1 MKKSILLIICMAV
14 CLSLI
19 GGAIAVSYYK
29 ATPVTNTITA
39 DSYMALSIGGDAG
52 ASITV
57 APNSEQTYDIYA
69 NIDSR
74 STSAASEKAQLV
86 ITITT
91 KEGEGYDLSDIT
103 FGLYKKSD
111 DSAAYAGSTG
121 CTVTAGTLTFT
132 VSDIEESTQYVLKL
146 AVGNVTAA
154 EDLAK
159 MQGNINIALNRQ
171 TA

>member
-1 MKKSILLIICMAV
+1 MAV

-29 ATPVTNTITA
+29 AAPVTNTITA
-39 DSYMALSIGGDAG
+39 DSYMALSIGGSSD

-91 KEGEGYDLSDIT
+91 KTADEITYDLSGIT
-103 FGLYKKSD
+103 FGLYNKSD
-111 DSAAYAGSTG
+111 DTAAYVGSTG
-121 CTVTAGTLTFT
+121 CTVSAGTLTFT
-132 VSDIEESTQYVLKL
+132 VSNIDASSQYVLKL

-159 MQGNINIALNRQ
+159 MQGNINISLIKQA
-171 TA
+171 

>member
-29 ATPVTNTITA
+29 AAPVTNTITA
-39 DSYMALSIGGDAG
+39 DSYMALSIGGSSD

-91 KEGEGYDLSDIT
+91 KTGDYDLSDIT

-111 DSAAYAGSTG
+111 DSAAYVGSTG
-121 CTVTAGTLTFT
+121 ATVDGSGELTFT
-132 VSDIEESTQYVLKL
+132 VSNIENSTQYYLKL
-146 AVGNVTAA
+146 EVGSVDSA

-159 MQGNINIALNRQ
+159 MQGNINISLIEQA
-171 TA
+171 